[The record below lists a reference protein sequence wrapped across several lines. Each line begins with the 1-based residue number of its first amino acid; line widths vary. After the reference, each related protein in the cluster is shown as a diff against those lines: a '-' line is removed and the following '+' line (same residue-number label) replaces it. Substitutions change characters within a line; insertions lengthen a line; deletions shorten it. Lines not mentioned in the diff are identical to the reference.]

1 MPVLSVMLVSQPLG
15 FLLVLGLALTVGG
28 AVPPGP
34 DMVAAAA
41 GGISG
46 VFALSCFF
54 RAMAIG
60 PMSIVAPISSMGAV
74 VPIVVGLARGEQPGE
89 LQVVGLVVAMAGIA
103 LAVREAEHPHGVT
116 VPRLSIALA
125 ALAGLGFGGFFVG
138 IDAAASGDAFWAAT
152 SARGGGSAVI
162 VVAALALP
170 RMVAIGREAVPALLL
185 IAALD
190 TLANVL
196 FAFASR
202 EGLLSLVAVAGSLY
216 PVATIMLARLV
227 LGERLASV
235 QRAGVALALTGVA
248 LIAAG

>member
-15 FLLVLGLALTVGG
+15 FLLVLVLALAVGG

-34 DMVAAAA
+34 DMAAAAA
-41 GGISG
+41 GGVSG

-60 PMSIVAPISSMGAV
+60 PMSIVAPIASTGAV
-74 VPIVVGLARGEQPGE
+74 VPIVVGLARGEQPGG
-89 LQVVGLVVAMAGIA
+89 LQVAGLVIAMAGIA
-103 LAVREAEHPHGVT
+103 LAVREAEHPHGVA
-116 VPRLSIALA
+116 VPKLSVALA

-152 SARGGGSAVI
+152 AARGGGSAVL

-170 RMVAIGREAVPALLL
+170 RMVAVGRAALPALLL
-185 IAALD
+185 IAVLD
-190 TLANVL
+190 TLANLL
-196 FAFASR
+196 FALATR

-216 PVATIMLARLV
+216 PVATILLARLV
-227 LGERLASV
+227 LGERLAAV
-235 QRAGVALALTGVA
+235 QRAGVGLSLAGVV